1 MDWLVDELDKNEE
14 RLTFAI
20 WLQHNEKPRSVQF
33 SNAIEAIGKM
43 PHNTTVLVAGSRH
56 ADQAKRFE
64 HFAVSGA
71 FVKSALFPSQFDKFT
86 HRFHYVEPSATDV
99 SRAVLLRY
107 DADAYRVR
115 TVLADAIDSADGVE
129 KGELFDESQ
138 PYLFVDGALTPSTE
152 HVHLHDLCA
161 PATQSVETASPG
173 LAASLTPVV
182 SALSALGTQK
192 FLEFLD
198 VGIVPR
204 PAPGQREHLAGTK
217 HEGGDARCR
226 CWSHRECI
234 DFLTENEAKPHLAAL
249 IHVLAILESQEC
261 SPRLKYDK
269 RSRTNLELS
278 LNGQQCAVV
287 IVHPM
292 GSDLE
297 VLQRKL
303 FGDKAPL
310 RAKHIIVVIDGG
322 HRPKVRTVKAG
333 EAPAVNAIDAS
344 KADMPRLEPVHV
356 NQVLD
361 AAERGDLVSF
371 LSEQFV

>member
-1 MDWLVDELDKNEE
+1 MDWLADELDKHEE

-20 WLQHNEKPRSVQF
+20 WLQHNEKPRSAHF
-33 SNAIEAIGKM
+33 SNAIEAIGRM
-43 PHNTTVLVAGSRH
+43 QHNTTAIVAGSRQ
-56 ADQAKRFE
+56 ADQSKRFE
-64 HFAVSGA
+64 HYSVSGA

-86 HRFHYVEPSATDV
+86 HRFHYVEPSGPDV

-129 KGELFDESQ
+129 KGELFEESQ
-138 PYLFVDGALTPSTE
+138 PYLFVDGVLTPSSNN
-152 HVHLHDLCA
+152 VHLIDLCA
-161 PATQSVETASPG
+161 PAMSAVEAAAPDLAVPSASI
-173 LAASLTPVV
+173 V

-204 PAPGQREHLAGTK
+204 PAPGQPEHLAGTT

-226 CWSHRECI
+226 CWSHRQCI
-234 DFLTENEAKPHLAAL
+234 DSLTENEGQPSLTAL
-249 IHVLAILESQEC
+249 IRVLAILESQHC
-261 SPRLKYDK
+261 SPQLKYDK
-269 RSRTNLELS
+269 RNRTNLELS

-297 VLQRKL
+297 SLQRKL
-303 FGDKAPL
+303 FGDKAPV
-310 RAKHIIVVIDGG
+310 RTKHIIVVTDGG
-322 HRPKVRTVKAG
+322 DRPKVRTVKAG
-333 EAPAVNAIDAS
+333 EAPAVNAIDAG
-344 KADMPRLEPVHV
+344 KADVPRLKPVHV
-356 NQVLD
+356 SQMLQ
-361 AAERGDLVSF
+361 AAESGDLEAF
-371 LSEQFV
+371 LSEQFA